1 MHRLLTLIALFLCFS
16 VQAENTSTG
25 LYDQK
30 HIKSISIVA
39 PEWEGFTNRDGSGLY
54 WELLKAIYEPE
65 GIRLRY
71 AIVPWNRA
79 MKMVTRYQ
87 VYSAIVGEYLDSEEP
102 LIFPQFAIDVE
113 YLSVL
118 TRSERGLP
126 WQGLSSLSGKKVGW
140 IKGYDVLPDEQRD
153 FELVEYRTTDAGLE
167 LLADGRIDYMIDEW
181 DEIAAAA
188 AAKSEDMGLYTFNEM
203 PDGTDVYVGFLDS
216 PLSAIYISIY
226 NKRMRELYHSKQLQ
240 QLYEKYE
247 AEIPQSV
254 IDNLQADSN

>member
-1 MHRLLTLIALFLCFS
+1 MHRLLTLITLLLCFS
-16 VQAENTSTG
+16 VQAENSSTG

-39 PEWEGFTNRDGSGLY
+39 PEWEDFTNRDGSGLY
-54 WELLKAIYEPE
+54 WELLKLIYEPE
-65 GIRLRY
+65 GIRLRH
-71 AIVPWNRA
+71 ATVPWNRA

-87 VYSAIVGEYLDSEEP
+87 VYSAIVGEYLDTEEP

-113 YLSVL
+113 YMSVL

-126 WQGLSSLSGKKVGW
+126 WQGLDSLSGKNVGW
-140 IKGYDVLPDEQRD
+140 IKGYDVLPEDQRD
-153 FELVEYRTTDAGLE
+153 FVLVEYRTTAAGLE

-188 AAKSEDMGLYTFNEM
+188 AEKGEDMGRYTFNEM
-203 PDGTDVYVGFLDS
+203 PDGTDVYVGFTDS
-216 PLSAIYISIY
+216 PLSAIYIGIY
-226 NKRMRELYHSKQLQ
+226 DKRMRELYSSKQLQ

-247 AEIPQSV
+247 AEIPESV
-254 IDNLQADSN
+254 IGKLAPANP